1 MKASSFG
8 ILGLALI
15 LAAPAGAQTLA
26 AGTWTGSLNLSNGP
40 TIQVQ
45 FIVQGEGDAMEIVMK
60 AVDGPPRP
68 VTDLELSDDELKFT
82 WGAFNCTLERKGDKQ
97 FEGECGGAAEGQLSL
112 AAPSAT
118 EDSATDN
125 ILTGEELVA
134 TEAAT
139 VFDALQR
146 LRRLWLTGRRRV
158 SERGTTSVGVYVGN
172 QRMGDVDFLR
182 TLEPRTVR
190 EVRYYTPREATTLFG
205 TDAGGGAIVVTLR

>member
-8 ILGLALI
+8 ILGLAFV
-15 LAAPAGAQTLA
+15 LAAPAGAQTLT
-26 AGTWTGSLNLSNGP
+26 AGTWTGTLNLSNGP

-45 FIVQGEGDAMEIVMK
+45 FIVQGEGDVMEIVMK

-68 VTDLELSDDELKFT
+68 VTDLELSDDEMSFT

-112 AAPSAT
+112 AAPTEESAI
-118 EDSATDN
+118 DN
-125 ILTGEELVA
+125 VITGEELVA

-158 SERGTTSVGVYVGN
+158 SQQGTTSVGVYVGN
-172 QRMGDVDFLR
+172 QRMGDVDYLR
-182 TLEPRTVR
+182 TLDPRTVR
-190 EVRYYTPREATTLFG
+190 EVRYYTPREATTIYG